1 MRIKSKKP
9 KGKKTIKEKKKE
21 VAKRGFERASKTSSS
36 EERAAFHHRAMRSL
50 HPLHVKIN
58 NFEVSFSAIHTVLNL
73 MELYL
78 S

>member
-1 MRIKSKKP
+1 M
-9 KGKKTIKEKKKE
+9 E

-36 EERAAFHHRAMRSL
+36 KERAAFNHWAMRSL
-50 HPLHVKIN
+50 HPFPVKIN